1 MTRIFSVIVILSLA
15 ACSPGAPE
23 ATVDEAAEAAAGEA
37 AESRPAR
44 NEVVASETAGSE
56 VPIDASPEPEATAV
70 EPLPADDARP
80 IPDQLPAVVA
90 YVNGEA
96 ISRDDLET
104 AVGELEARAGQP
116 VPAEQRDGV
125 IRGVLD
131 QLINYRLLLQES
143 LSRKVTVTEA
153 AIDARMAEIRAQ
165 FPSEEAFA
173 QTLALRQMTPE
184 TLRTDARQGMQ
195 VDAML
200 VAELAATPATPEQ
213 VTQFYE
219 QNPAEFQEGE
229 RVRASHIL
237 IGFPQNADAAAKE
250 QARVRA
256 AAILSEVDAGNDFAA
271 LAKQYSEDP
280 GSGANGGDLGYFE
293 RGQMVGPFE
302 QVAFS
307 LAPDQTSDLVESPFG
322 YHIIRVIDTQAART
336 IPLAEVGPQV
346 QQFLE
351 GQNRESQTQVFVETL
366 RAKSKVDIYI

>member
-1 MTRIFSVIVILSLA
+1 MTRIFSVIVIFSLA

-23 ATVDEAAEAAAGEA
+23 ATVDEAAEATAAEA
-37 AESRPAR
+37 AESEAP
-44 NEVVASETAGSE
+44 V
-56 VPIDASPEPEATAV
+56 DASAVPEAAPV
-70 EPLPADDARP
+70 EPLPADDASP

-96 ISRDDLET
+96 ISGDDLAM

-116 VPAEQRDGV
+116 VPAEQRDRV

-143 LSRKVTVTEA
+143 LLRKVTVAEA
-153 AIDARMAEIRAQ
+153 AIDARMAELRAQ
-165 FPSEEAFA
+165 FTSEEAFA
-173 QTLALRQMTPE
+173 QTLALRQMTLE
-184 TLRTDARQGMQ
+184 TLRADARQGMQ

-200 VAELAATPATPEQ
+200 VAELAATPVTPQQ

-219 QNPAEFQEGE
+219 QNPAEFQQGE

-256 AAILSEVDAGNDFAA
+256 AAVLSEVEAGNDFAA

-302 QVAFS
+302 EEAFS

-322 YHIIRVIDTQAART
+322 YHIIRVIDKQAART
-336 IPLAEVGPQV
+336 IPLTEVRPQV

-351 GQNRESQTQVFVETL
+351 GQNRESQTQAFIETL
-366 RAKSKVDIYI
+366 KAKSKVDIYM

>member
-1 MTRIFSVIVILSLA
+1 MTRIFSVIIILSLA

-23 ATVDEAAEAAAGEA
+23 ATADEAAESGAALSEVAAGDAAGCEA
-37 AESRPAR
+37 PVDAPA
-44 NEVVASETAGSE
+44 APA
-56 VPIDASPEPEATAV
+56 VPLPAADASPN
-70 EPLPADDARP
+70 
-80 IPDQLPAVVA
+80 PDQLPTVVA

-96 ISRDDLET
+96 ISRDDLEMV
-104 AVGELEARAGQP
+104 VGELEARAGQP
-116 VPAEQRDGV
+116 VPAEQRDSV

-143 LSRKVTVTEA
+143 LLRKVTVAEA
-153 AIDARMAEIRAQ
+153 AIDARMTKIRAQ
-165 FPSEEAFA
+165 FPSEEALA
-173 QTLALRQMTPE
+173 QTLALRQMTLE
-184 TLRTDARQGMQ
+184 TLRADARQGMQ

-200 VAELAATPATPEQ
+200 AAELAATPVTPEQ

-219 QNPAEFQEGE
+219 QNPAEFEQGE

-237 IGFPQNADAAAKE
+237 IGFPQNADAAARE

-256 AAILSEVDAGNDFAA
+256 AAVLSEVEAGNDFVA
-271 LAKQYSEDP
+271 LAKQSSEDP

-302 QVAFS
+302 EEAFS

-322 YHIIRVIDTQAART
+322 YHIIRVIDKQAART
-336 IPLAEVGPQV
+336 IPLTEVRPQV

-351 GQNRESQTQVFVETL
+351 GQNRESQTQAFIETL
-366 RAKSKVDIYI
+366 KAKSKVDIYI